1 MILDKFKEV
10 LTTVLPITILVL
22 ILNFTIIPIG
32 NEELIRFILGAILI
46 VIGLAVFLLGVDI
59 GITPIGETMGG
70 EIIKSNKL
78 IVVAIISLL
87 LGFVISVAEPDL
99 HILAGQVEL
108 VTNQL
113 ISKNV
118 LVALVSIGV
127 AVLVSIGMIRIVY
140 SVALNRLLLI
150 VYLIIFIVA
159 ILVDSFYLS
168 VAFDASGSTT
178 GALTVPFILALAA
191 GASALNKDSKSS
203 EIDSF
208 GLVGIAS
215 AGAILGVLLLSI
227 FSTAEL
233 SNVTSAEVVEK
244 VGIIQPFIDN
254 IPHLALETLV
264 ALLPITIIYIVAN
277 KLFFKQSRRRTLGT
291 YSGIF
296 LAFIG
301 LVLFLTGV
309 NAGFMDV
316 GRFIGE
322 TLGSRGNNFLIVFI
336 AFLLGILTILA
347 EPAVHVLTNQIREVT
362 AGYVKKSTVL
372 FTLSIGVGIAVAL
385 SVIKIIV
392 PGMQLWHVL
401 LPGYIIAFILSFR
414 IPSLF
419 VGIAFDSGGVASGP
433 MTATFILAYAQGIAN
448 STPTADLLNDGFG
461 TIAMVAMT
469 PLIAL
474 QLLGLL
480 YKKNVDI
487 KEEIDGWFYP
497 SWNSYGSCYCRDK

>member
-1 MILDKFKEV
+1 MILDKIKEV
-10 LTTVLPITILVL
+10 LSTVLPVTILVL
-22 ILNFTIIPIG
+22 ILNYTIIPIG
-32 NEELIRFILGAILI
+32 DEELIRFILGAILI
-46 VIGLAVFLLGVDI
+46 IIGLAIFLLGVDI

-70 EIIKSNKL
+70 EIIKSNK
-78 IVVAIISLL
+78 IIIVAIISLL

-99 HILAGQVEL
+99 HILASQVEI
-108 VTNQL
+108 VTNEL
-113 ISKNV
+113 VAKNV
-118 LVALVSIGV
+118 LVVTVSIGV
-127 AVLVSIGMIRIVY
+127 AILVSIGMIRIVY
-140 SVALNRLLLI
+140 SIPLNRVLI
-150 VYLIIFIVA
+150 VVYFLIFGIAIF
-159 ILVDSFYLS
+159 VDTLYLS

-227 FSTAEL
+227 FSTTEL
-233 SNVTSAEVVEK
+233 SGVSASQVVEK
-244 VGIIQPFIDN
+244 VGIFKPFFDN
-254 IPHLALETLV
+254 IPHLALETLI

-277 KLFFKQSRRRTLGT
+277 KVFFKQSRRRTLRT

-322 TLGSRGNNFLIVFI
+322 TLGAKGNNLLIVFI
-336 AFLLGILTILA
+336 AFLLGVLTILA

-372 FTLSIGVGIAVAL
+372 FTLSIGVGISVAL
-385 SVIKIIV
+385 SVIKIVI
-392 PGMQLWHVL
+392 PGLQLWHVL
-401 LPGYIIAFILSFR
+401 LPGYIIAFILSFK

-433 MTATFILAYAQGIAN
+433 MTATFILAYAQGIAS

-480 YKKNVDI
+480 YKKDVDVE
-487 KEEIDGWFYP
+487 EEIDG
-497 SWNSYGSCYCRDK
+497 